1 MSEQTAL
8 LSEEQVKMFG
18 GKERRVWARYPAS
31 IEGVCQPV
39 AAETAT
45 EPEMSWPGEILDISS
60 GGIALALARRFQ
72 PGTPLVL
79 ELPGVDEE
87 PSRFLQVRVVHAKV
101 QENGQWIHGCELRVQ
116 LTNDDLHTFL

>member
-1 MSEQTAL
+1 MSEQSLL
-8 LSEEQVKMFG
+8 LSEVQAEMSAG
-18 GKERRVWARYPAS
+18 RERRVWARYPAS

-45 EPEMSWPGEILDISS
+45 EPEMSWPGEIVDISG
-60 GGIALALARRFQ
+60 GGIALSLARRFQ

-87 PSRFLQVRVVHAKV
+87 PSRFLQVRVVHSKP
-101 QENGQWIHGCELRVQ
+101 QENGHWIHGCEL
-116 LTNDDLHTFL
+116 